1 MLHTLHSPL
10 PQTCALVMTHV
21 SAVKSRLKEHD
32 PRVEGSLEAL
42 IAPSHPPMRPWVS
55 WISTHLDRHGPPPL
69 VAGGQAARA
78 GSLQT
83 HTCSW
88 AEGAFQVEEAQVRT
102 LTLTLT
108 RTLTLTP
115 STFSSPAGEAG
126 TTEASVGAG

>member
-1 MLHTLHSPL
+1 
-10 PQTCALVMTHV
+10 MTHV

-69 VAGGQAARA
+69 VSGGQAARA

-88 AEGAFQVEEAQVRT
+88 AEGAFQVEAQARTLNLTQT

-108 RTLTLTP
+108 LTL